1 MLFGGSHRVVGEEP
15 HAPTRART
23 RTRDKAECSAVS
35 CRVLA
40 HGMYSMSMYR
50 QLVLV
55 VQPRARE
62 ASSSGGGTLAVCVRE
77 NR

>member
-35 CRVLA
+35 CRALA
-40 HGMYSMSMYR
+40 HVLSMR
-50 QLVLV
+50 ACDVVVLV